1 MSESGLERENAASEH
16 EFEENHDEN
25 EKGDHLWP
33 CRYLSKLLGMIAAAS
48 EL

>member
-25 EKGDHLWP
+25 EKGDHLRP
-33 CRYLSKLLGMIAAAS
+33 CRYLAKLLGTIVAAT